1 MRHLSRLC
9 ITLLVA
15 ILSLGITASP
25 THAAGGVDCRSYS
38 ADAALG
44 DGSDCRSDESS
55 GPNGEVP
62 TTPGGENAEDSD
74 ESASSGPS
82 PQRGEVAEPFE
93 GQNPTDAP
101 GQWEKATAKG
111 AQDLAVEIAELIAD
125 EDGAGRDGFGLGA
138 DQLSLYAIMWA
149 LGWLLAFAALVVSL
163 GKIAKAGAMGS
174 REMIGYVAIRML
186 IFGPVTAVL
195 PLVLNMIGD
204 VATGLASGFFEVAGE
219 RVTDSMWWFAGT
231 LGGLGGAAVIIPGGS
246 VISLIVL
253 LMLIGCLLAVLLEL
267 LIAKYIVF
275 ILALVLPVLLAA
287 SINPAWRGGVKKV
300 SGVLLGAYL
309 APAALFFVW
318 AATWSLVSGPDAGDR
333 GVFERILLFLLGLVV
348 SISAPMAIGMI
359 LSHVVPALTGGE
371 SGDYRGAVTGAL
383 ASAGAKAS
391 GAGHRLRG
399 VGASRGARANNASAI
414 HHGGKDGPGAGQFGA
429 ARAANLP
436 GAGGVGVAKAG
447 GAATDAA
454 GAGVA
459 KGAAGGPIGMAA
471 AAAVA
476 LGKRGFQ
483 KVDGAREKVA
493 ANTAART
500 EQPPAGDQASVPKR
514 ASSGEES
521 SSTRGQTEGS
531 STRSGSVAA
540 PESAGT
546 PRGSTGTA
554 TGSSPR
560 ATGTATSS
568 SSSGSQPKPAPAS
581 PAGSAKSSPASGGGG
596 SRVSFTPPP
605 PRSTRGGDV

>member
-1 MRHLSRLC
+1 MRQ
-9 ITLLVA
+9 IGWIVG
-15 ILSLGITASP
+15 IVITALFPLIAFVSASE
-25 THAAGGVDCRSYS
+25 AAGAEACAEYPTAASIGADC
-38 ADAALG
+38 
-44 DGSDCRSDESS
+44 ES
-55 GPNGEVP
+55 GPDAGGVP
-62 TTPGGENAEDSD
+62 TTPGGENAENSD

-82 PQRGEVAEPFE
+82 QPRGEVAEPFE

-275 ILALVLPVLLAA
+275 ILALVLPVLLAV

-436 GAGGVGVAKAG
+436 GAGGGAGVAKAG
-447 GAATDAA
+447 GAVTGAA
-454 GAGVA
+454 GAGAA
-459 KGAAGGPIGMAA
+459 KGAAGGPIGVAA

-493 ANTAART
+493 ATTAART
-500 EQPPAGDQASVPKR
+500 EQPTASDQAAAPKR

-521 SSTRGQTEGS
+521 SSARGQTEGS
-531 STRSGSVAA
+531 STRSGGVAA

-554 TGSSPR
+554 NGSSPR

-568 SSSGSQPKPAPAS
+568 SSSGSRPKPAPAS
-581 PAGSAKSSPASGGGG
+581 TGSAKSSPASGGGG
-596 SRVSFTPPP
+596 SRASFTPPP